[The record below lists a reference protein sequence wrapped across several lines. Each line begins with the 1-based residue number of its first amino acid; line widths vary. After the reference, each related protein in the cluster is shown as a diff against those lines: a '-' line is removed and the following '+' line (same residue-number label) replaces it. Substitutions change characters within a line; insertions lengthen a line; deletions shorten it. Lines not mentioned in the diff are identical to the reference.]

1 MTTVTATEP
10 NTWTVIDNTG
20 VVIGVVGLDSK
31 GFTAL
36 SATGKVMGVF
46 STMAAAIAAITGT
59 S

>member
-1 MTTVTATEP
+1 MTTTVPTSTNQFSVTDSTGNA
-10 NTWTVIDNTG
+10 VG
-20 VVIGVVGLDSK
+20 VVTLDSK